1 VDVVKF
7 VENKIADF
15 VKFEGDSRLS
25 SFNQTN
31 SGLKA

>member
-15 VKFEGDSRLS
+15 VKFEGDSRLL

-31 SGLKA
+31 SVLKA